1 MSRALFPLLRP
12 GARVVAVTSNCG
24 HLSKISGREPEAAAL
39 RSRLSSPDL
48 TEEELVGRE
57 GRGPVRC
64 TVGLFTGIGFAKF
77 FNTWD
82 CVVGIRY
89 ET

>member
-24 HLSKISGREPEAAAL
+24 HLSKISGREPAAAAL

-48 TEEELVGRE
+48 TEEELVGLAER
-57 GRGPVRC
+57 RTPVRC
-64 TVGLFTGIGFAKF
+64 TLGLFTEIGFAKDY
-77 FNTWD
+77 NTL
-82 CVVGIRY
+82 Y
-89 ET
+89 F

>member
-39 RSRLSSPDL
+39 RSRLGDPDL

-57 GRGPVRC
+57 GRGVVHC
-64 TVGLFTGIGFAKF
+64 TVGLFT
-77 FNTWD
+77 NT
-82 CVVGIRY
+82 GLALF
-89 ET
+89 